1 MTEPYKNE
9 QTGSPMMDRIQRE
22 ISRAIDAVRA
32 IEARLA
38 KPRAVSLAKDFTNTE
53 ARLKPTGLGFG
64 GLRGE
69 TWLVELK
76 FNAGCSGSANGMKFG
91 VLAPAASVV
100 SGALDS
106 SLTNATDDAHVQL
119 NAVNTA
125 TSAVHTVNGG
135 SRDDEAYFVIKLGAD
150 GRVEWG
156 MQPTTATN
164 TATIA
169 GRGWLRAT
177 LLEVANG

>member
-1 MTEPYKNE
+1 MTEPYNKE
-9 QTGSPMMDRIQRE
+9 QTGNTMLDRIQRE
-22 ISRAIDAVRA
+22 IARAITAIRA
-32 IEARLA
+32 IESRLA
-38 KPRAVSLAKDFTNTE
+38 KSRAVALAKDFTNTE
-53 ARLKPTGLGFG
+53 TRLKPTGLGFAG
-64 GLRGE
+64 VKGE

-76 FNAGCSGSANGMKFG
+76 FNSGCSGSADGMKFG
-91 VLAPAASVV
+91 ILAPAASVV

-119 NAVNTA
+119 NAINTA
-125 TSAVHTVNGG
+125 TSAVHTANGG

-169 GRGWLRAT
+169 ARGWLRAT
-177 LLEVANG
+177 LLEVASG

>member
-1 MTEPYKNE
+1 MTTPYKNE
-9 QTGSPMMDRIQRE
+9 QTGNPMLDRIQRE
-22 ISRAIDAVRA
+22 IARAIAAVRA

-38 KPRAVSLAKDFTNTE
+38 KSRPVALAKDFTNTE
-53 ARLKPTGLGFG
+53 ARLKATGLGFV

-76 FNAGCSGSANGMKFG
+76 FNAGCSGSTNGMKFG
-91 VLAPAASVV
+91 ILAPAGSVV

-119 NAVNTA
+119 SAINTA
-125 TSAVHTVNGG
+125 TSAVHTANGG

-150 GRVEWG
+150 GRVDWG

-164 TATIA
+164 SATIA
-169 GRGWLRAT
+169 ARGWLRAT
-177 LLEVANG
+177 LLEVAGG